1 MTALQEYDLEIK
13 PSTIVK
19 GQGLCKL
26 AAEAAHLPN
35 DKAEIVIDEVI
46 LTEKFI
52 FILHHKIPGMQ
63 T

>member
-1 MTALQEYDLEIK
+1 M
-13 PSTIVK
+13 IVK

-35 DKAEIVIDEVI
+35 DKVETVIDEVL
-46 LTEKFI
+46 LTEKSI
-52 FILHHKIPGMQ
+52 SILHYRIPGIP